1 MRCIYGNNAPKGATD
16 LRNVFLFYLA
26 LVLLRLIATHVIK
39 TPDFWPNS
47 SNRHNI
53 FFLTSRWLYRVL
65 VSKDWLMTSQISLIG
80 YVCVYIVNHKFPW
93 IYSRFDSWIF
103 GFTPRKL
110 IKLIIKAEK
119 GNVSTFIRT
128 TCYLNNMIL
137 DSHRYKLM
145 LQCWDQEPSRRPTF
159 ESITSWMENL
169 AHSHCTESRNT
180 SQIISWA

>member
-1 MRCIYGNNAPKGATD
+1 MSKCFIHGNNAPKGSTD

-26 LVLLRLIATHVIK
+26 LVKNTGFLTQQFK
-39 TPDFWPNS
+39 S
-47 SNRHNI
+47 SYYL
-53 FFLTSRWLYRVL
+53 FFLTSRWLYGVL

-119 GNVSTFIRT
+119 GNVSKFNRT

-169 AHSHCTESRNT
+169 AHPHCTESRNT

>member
-1 MRCIYGNNAPKGATD
+1 MEIMLQK
-16 LRNVFLFYLA
+16 
-26 LVLLRLIATHVIK
+26 VLLIWGMYFYFTLRSYYWGSLPHMSLKHRIFDPTVQIVI
-39 TPDFWPNS
+39 
-47 SNRHNI
+47 I
-53 FFLTSRWLYRVL
+53 FVFLTSRWLYRVL
-65 VSKDWLMTSQISLIG
+65 VSKDWHMTSQISWIG
-80 YVCVYIVNHKFPW
+80 NVCVYIVNHKFPW

-169 AHSHCTESRNT
+169 AHPHCTESRNT